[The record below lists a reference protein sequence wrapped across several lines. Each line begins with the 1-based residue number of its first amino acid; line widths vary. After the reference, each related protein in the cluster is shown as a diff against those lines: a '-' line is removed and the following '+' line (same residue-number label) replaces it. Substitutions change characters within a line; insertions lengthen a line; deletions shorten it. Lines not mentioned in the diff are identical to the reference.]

1 MVTVIK
7 CEEILNEY
15 EFTALGEVNSQKS
28 ISLSSFFLKAHF
40 IPNVLCQNPLSA
52 SDTRRTQQRQRPHFC
67 WSEKRSGLKNA
78 RRLLEAERRK
88 CRRPT
93 ERERESGE
101 RASGGRSGNKKSPR
115 IRGAL
120 ALRARSRIYMGER
133 VARLAH
139 HPRERQ
145 PPCVAG
151 GSNRRSPGPKK
162 ASRATPADPHPVSL
176 ALALIKSSTAQE
188 N

>member
-1 MVTVIK
+1 MFFVRTP
-7 CEEILNEY
+7 L
-15 EFTALGEVNSQKS
+15 
-28 ISLSSFFLKAHF
+28 SLSLRVTRGARSSGRIFVGAK
-40 IPNVLCQNPLSA
+40 SA
-52 SDTRRTQQRQRPHFC
+52 AG
-67 WSEKRSGLKNA
+67 EKMRG
-78 RRLLEAERRK
+78 RLLEAERRK

-93 ERERESGE
+93 ARERERE

-120 ALRARSRIYMGER
+120 ALRARSRIYIGER
-133 VARLAH
+133 ELPRLAH

-162 ASRATPADPHPVSL
+162 AKQRATPTDPHPVELISL
-176 ALALIKSSTAQE
+176 ALAHDKQHHT
-188 N
+188 